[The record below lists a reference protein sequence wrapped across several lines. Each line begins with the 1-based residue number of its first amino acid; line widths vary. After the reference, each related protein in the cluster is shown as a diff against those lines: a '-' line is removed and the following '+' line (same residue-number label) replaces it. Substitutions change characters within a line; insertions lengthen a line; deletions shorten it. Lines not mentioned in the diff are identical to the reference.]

1 VSLSALF
8 EISSHNFFPLNA
20 HSDSYC
26 STISMGGEVPYLAVE
41 LISRILESCTSKATV
56 AVAAQCSRQWYGIAM
71 PLLYHRVNV
80 NNPQSYELRKSYL
93 KSLAVL
99 FLSKPNIAAH
109 VQHFSLRPGFS
120 DGPKWKSGVEPNG
133 DGDWDSA
140 LLEKIQEAIASISC
154 SDEERATWLKE
165 ADCDDTFLALLLP
178 TLPNLV
184 SLDLMGPQHAKYTER
199 MLWRFGTGAE
209 RGLAF
214 MNLKSLFWTY
224 QHIACVPTGAIV
236 SPGIFAMPSIERI
249 YLHRIFGG
257 YGNKVDERLAQFSPR
272 TSTCTYLELRD
283 CRFHPSDVQN
293 LFLMPKALST
303 FIYDIGQDQ
312 FYYCTVSFST
322 IRQGLEHHKETLEE
336 LCLDYCHGGIKWEPG
351 MLDNPSPMTPL
362 NEFLRL
368 KRLKIAPVFILGM
381 GLPPETAHAADQ
393 YLRILDFLPKSIKQ
407 LQLTHC
413 EEPNNLQ
420 ILLDAL
426 ANILIK
432 KVTHVPTL
440 YQIVVEIDFSLV
452 EKLADKFAR
461 ILKLAEDVGTSIVL
475 LNNFGCS
482 EDKGRSKRVERK
494 WGFNED
500 IEWKECYKFVNYRPI
515 YKAIDVQH

>member
-1 VSLSALF
+1 
-8 EISSHNFFPLNA
+8 
-20 HSDSYC
+20 
-26 STISMGGEVPYLAVE
+26 MGGEVPYLAVE

-56 AVAAQCSRQWYGIAM
+56 AVAARCSRQWYDIAM
-71 PLLYHRVNV
+71 PLLYHRVNI

-109 VQHFSLRPGFS
+109 VRHFSLRPGFS
-120 DGPKWKSGVEPNG
+120 DGPEWKSGVELNG

-184 SLDLMGPQHAKYTER
+184 SLDLMGPIYAKYMER

-209 RGLAF
+209 RGSAF
-214 MNLKSLFWTY
+214 TNLKSLFWTY
-224 QHIACVPTGAIV
+224 EQAMCTPTGAIIN
-236 SPGIFAMPSIERI
+236 PGIFAMPFIKRI
-249 YLHRIFGG
+249 YLHQVHGG
-257 YGNKVDERLAQFSPR
+257 YGDEVDERLAQFSPR
-272 TSTCTYLELRD
+272 TSTCTHLELRD

-303 FIYDIGQDQ
+303 FIYDIGRDQ
-312 FYYCTVSFST
+312 LYYCTVSFST

-336 LCLDYCHGGIKWEPG
+336 LCLDYYHGGIELEPG
-351 MLDNPSPMTPL
+351 MLDDPSPMTPL

-381 GLPPETAHAADQ
+381 SLPPETAHAADQ

-413 EEPNNLQ
+413 EEPDNLQ

-440 YQIVVEIDFSLV
+440 HQIIVEIDFSIV
-452 EKLADKFAR
+452 EKLADEFAR
-461 ILKLAEDVGTSIVL
+461 ILKLAEDVGTNIVL

-494 WGFNED
+494 WGFDED
-500 IEWKECYKFVNYRPI
+500 IEWKECYEFVNYRPI
-515 YKAIDVQH
+515 YEAIDVQH

>member
-1 VSLSALF
+1 
-8 EISSHNFFPLNA
+8 
-20 HSDSYC
+20 
-26 STISMGGEVPYLAVE
+26 MGGEVPYLAVE
-41 LISRILESCTSKATV
+41 LISRILESCISKATV
-56 AVAAQCSRQWYGIAM
+56 AVAARCSRQWYDIAM
-71 PLLYHRVNV
+71 PLLYYRVNV
-80 NNPQSYELRKSYL
+80 KNPQYSRKSYL

-99 FLSKPNIAAH
+99 FLSKPNIAAY
-109 VQHFSLRPGFS
+109 VRHFSLRLGFG
-120 DGPKWKSGVEPNG
+120 DGPEWESSEER
-133 DGDWDSA
+133 DSA
-140 LLEKIQEAIASISC
+140 LLEKIQEAITSISC

-184 SLDLMGPQHAKYTER
+184 SLDLMGPGYAEYTER

-209 RGLAF
+209 RDSAF
-214 MNLKSLFWTY
+214 TNLKSLFWTY
-224 QHIACVPTGAIV
+224 QQVACKPAGAII
-236 SPGIFAMPSIERI
+236 SPGIFAMPSIKRI
-249 YLHRIFGG
+249 HLHHAIGG
-257 YGNKVDERLAQFSPR
+257 YLDKVDKRLAQFSPR
-272 TSTCTYLELRD
+272 TSTCTNLELRD
-283 CRFHPSDVQN
+283 CRFHPSNVQN
-293 LFLMPKALST
+293 LFLIPKALST
-303 FIYDIGQDQ
+303 FIYDIGRDQ

-336 LCLDYCHGGIKWEPG
+336 LCLDYCHGSIKLEPG
-351 MLDNPSPMTPL
+351 ILDDSSPITPL

-368 KRLKIAPVFILGM
+368 KRLKIAPVFILGIS
-381 GLPPETAHAADQ
+381 LPPGTAHAADR

-413 EEPNNLQ
+413 KEPDNLQ
-420 ILLDAL
+420 ILLNAL

-440 YQIVVEIDFSLV
+440 HQIVVEINFSLV
-452 EKLADKFAR
+452 EKLANEFAR
-461 ILKLAEDVGTSIVL
+461 ILKLAEDVGTNIVL

-500 IEWKECYKFVNYRPI
+500 IEWKKCYKFVNYRPI
-515 YKAIDVQH
+515 YEAINMQH